1 MCVCVARF
9 GGARMRR
16 KSKLSD
22 AAGDCSVGD
31 FAGEVFVAGAS
42 GFGSGSGKDVL
53 FLWGKL
59 CANELGCDLV
69 EGVL

>member
-1 MCVCVARF
+1 MCVARF
-9 GGARMRR
+9 GGARMRC
-16 KSKLSD
+16 KSELSD